1 LKLQNQQSLLTKTTK
16 DFKMNELIVIPKE
29 TALEVFTQTNGLDSY
44 IRQIEDEVNSFVPD
58 ISTAKSRAEIAS
70 KAAKVVR
77 IKTQIDGIGKELV
90 DRLKEQP
97 KLVDAER
104 KRMRDK
110 LDALKDRVRKPLTE
124 WENAEKSRIA
134 EIKSVLEIM
143 KQIPDAGFG
152 SVAIAS
158 HLKRLKST
166 VIAKERFMEF
176 TEDAAVIKDEYV
188 ERCERLLAQVE
199 KHEEEQKELKRLRSE
214 KVARE
219 QKEREEKLVKEAEER
234 GKREAEE
241 AAKREIEKVQ
251 AAAFAAQEKVRI
263 EAEEKERSRL
273 AEEAKKEADRLEK
286 ERAAKELEYQR
297 EQQKLRDE
305 ALKEAEEKRLAQEEA
320 ARIAN
325 EDHRK
330 KIILDAAESLIY
342 EGIDEVTATAI
353 IDLILDGKVKHVSIK
368 F

>member
-1 LKLQNQQSLLTKTTK
+1 MFHHKTTK

-58 ISTAKSRAEIAS
+58 ISTAKSRAAIAS
-70 KAAKVVR
+70 IAAK
-77 IKTQIDGIGKELV
+77 IAKSKTYLDGVGKELV
-90 DRLKEQP
+90 DKLKEQP

-110 LDALKDRVRKPLTE
+110 LDALKDQVRKPLTD
-124 WENAEKSRIA
+124 WENAEESRID

-199 KHEEEQKELKRLRSE
+199 KHEEEQKELERLRAE

-219 QKEREEKLVKEAEER
+219 QKEREERLVKEAEER

-251 AAAFAAQEKVRI
+251 AAAFAAQEKIRI
-263 EAEEKERSRL
+263 EREAEDREKIAIEEGKERMRL
-273 AEEAKKEADRLEK
+273 AEEAKN
-286 ERAAKELEYQR
+286 
-297 EQQKLRDE
+297 
-305 ALKEAEEKRLAQEEA
+305 EAEAKRLAQEEA

>member
-1 LKLQNQQSLLTKTTK
+1 
-16 DFKMNELIVIPKE
+16 MNELIVIPKE

-58 ISTAKSRAEIAS
+58 ISTAKSRAAIASIAS
-70 KAAKVVR
+70 KIAKS
-77 IKTQIDGIGKELV
+77 KTYLDGVGKELV
-90 DRLKEQP
+90 DKLKEQP

-110 LDALKDRVRKPLTE
+110 LDALKDQVRKPLTD
-124 WENAEKSRIA
+124 WENAEESRID
-134 EIKSVLEIM
+134 EIKTVLEMM

-152 SVAIAS
+152 SVAIAT

-166 VIAKERFMEF
+166 VIDKERFMEF

-188 ERCERLLAQVE
+188 ERCERLLVQVE
-199 KHEEEQKELKRLRSE
+199 KHEEEQKELERLRAE

-219 QKEREEKLVKEAEER
+219 QKEREERLVKEAEER

-251 AAAFAAQEKVRI
+251 AAAFAAQEKLRI
-263 EAEEKERSRL
+263 EREAEDRAKAAIEEGKERMRL
-273 AEEAKKEADRLEK
+273 AEEAKKEAERLEK
-286 ERAAKELEYQR
+286 DRAAKELEYQR

-305 ALKEAEEKRLAQEEA
+305 ALKEAEAKRLAQEEA

-330 KIILDAAESLIY
+330 KIISETIESLIDLEFD
-342 EGIDEVTATAI
+342 EGHAENIVM
-353 IDLILDGKVKHVSIK
+353 LILEGKVKHVSIK

>member
-1 LKLQNQQSLLTKTTK
+1 
-16 DFKMNELIVIPKE
+16 MNELIVIPKE

-58 ISTAKSRAEIAS
+58 ISTAKSRAAIASIAS
-70 KAAKVVR
+70 KIAKS
-77 IKTQIDGIGKELV
+77 KTYLDGVGKELV
-90 DRLKEQP
+90 DKLKEQP

-110 LDALKDRVRKPLTE
+110 LDALKDQVRKPLTD
-124 WENAEKSRIA
+124 WENAEESRIT
-134 EIKSVLEIM
+134 EIKSVLEMM
-143 KQIPDAGFG
+143 KQIPSAEFG
-152 SVAIAS
+152 SVAIAT

-188 ERCERLLAQVE
+188 ERCEILLAQVE
-199 KHEEEQKELKRLRSE
+199 KHEEEQKELERLRAE

-219 QKEREEKLVKEAEER
+219 QKEREERLVKEAEER

-251 AAAFAAQEKVRI
+251 AAAFAAQEKIRI
-263 EAEEKERSRL
+263 EAEEKERARL
-273 AEEAKKEADRLEK
+273 GEEAKKESDRVEK

-305 ALKEAEEKRLAQEEA
+305 ALKEAETKRLAKEESDRITDKKHRKNIIDEAVSTLMVEA
-320 ARIAN
+320 AIP
-325 EDHRK
+325 D
-330 KIILDAAESLIY
+330 
-342 EGIDEVTATAI
+342 VTAEAI
-353 IDLILDGKVKHVSIK
+353 INLILQGKVKHVSIK

>member
-1 LKLQNQQSLLTKTTK
+1 
-16 DFKMNELIVIPKE
+16 MNELIVIPKE

-58 ISTAKSRAEIAS
+58 ISTAKSRAAIASIAS
-70 KAAKVVR
+70 KIAKS
-77 IKTQIDGIGKELV
+77 KTYLDGVGKELV
-90 DRLKEQP
+90 DKLKEQP

-110 LDALKDRVRKPLTE
+110 LDALKDQVRKPLTD
-124 WENAEKSRIA
+124 WENAEEARIA
-134 EIKSVLEIM
+134 EIKAVLEMM

-199 KHEEEQKELKRLRSE
+199 KQEKEAAELELLRKQAAE
-214 KVARE
+214 RE
-219 QKEREEKLVKEAEER
+219 QKEREERLVKEAEER

-251 AAAFAAQEKVRI
+251 AAAFAAQEKIRL
-263 EAEEKERSRL
+263 EAEEKERARL
-273 AEEAKKEADRLEK
+273 AEEAKKESDRVEK

-305 ALKEAEEKRLAQEEA
+305 ALKEAEAKRLAQEES

-330 KIILDAAESLIY
+330 KIISETIESLINLEFD
-342 EGIDEVTATAI
+342 EGHAENIAM
-353 IDLILDGKVKHVSIK
+353 LILEGKVKHVSIK

>member
-1 LKLQNQQSLLTKTTK
+1 
-16 DFKMNELIVIPKE
+16 MNELIVIPKE

-58 ISTAKSRAEIAS
+58 TSTAKSRAAIAS
-70 KAAKVVR
+70 IAAK
-77 IKTQIDGIGKELV
+77 IAKSKTYLDGVGKDLV
-90 DRLKEQP
+90 DKLKEQP

-110 LDALKDRVRKPLTE
+110 LDALKDQVRKPLTD
-124 WENAEKSRIA
+124 WENAEESRIA
-134 EIKSVLEIM
+134 EIRAVLEMM
-143 KQIPDAGFG
+143 KQIPAAEFG
-152 SVAIAS
+152 SVAIAT

-166 VIAKERFMEF
+166 VIAKDRFMEF
-176 TEDAAVIKDEYV
+176 TEEAAVIKDEFV
-188 ERCERLLAQVE
+188 DRCEKLLLQVE
-199 KHEEEQKELKRLRSE
+199 KHEEEQKELERLRAE
-214 KVARE
+214 KLARE
-219 QKEREEKLVKEAEER
+219 QKEREEILVKEAEER

-251 AAAFAAQEKVRI
+251 AAAFAAQEKVRL
-263 EAEEKERSRL
+263 EAEEKERARL
-273 AEEAKKEADRLEK
+273 AEEAKKESDRLKK

-305 ALKEAEEKRLAQEEA
+305 ALKEDEAKRLAQEES

-325 EDHRK
+325 EDHRNRVME
-330 KIILDAAESLIY
+330 DAVDSIY
-342 EGIDEVTATAI
+342 EESGITKAEAWQIVNI
-353 IDLILDGKVKHVSIK
+353 IVEGKVKHVSIK

>member
-1 LKLQNQQSLLTKTTK
+1 
-16 DFKMNELIVIPKE
+16 MNELIVIPKE

-58 ISTAKSRAEIAS
+58 ISTAKSRAAIAS
-70 KAAKVVR
+70 IAAKVAKS
-77 IKTQIDGIGKELV
+77 KTYLDSVGKELV
-90 DRLKEQP
+90 DKLKEQP

-110 LDALKDRVRKPLTE
+110 LDALKDQVRKPLTD
-124 WENAEKSRIA
+124 WENAEEQRVA
-134 EIKSVLEIM
+134 EIKAVIEMM

-152 SVAIAS
+152 SVAIAA

-188 ERCERLLAQVE
+188 ERCEKLLFQIE
-199 KHEEEQKELKRLRSE
+199 RHEEEQKELERLRAE
-214 KVARE
+214 KLARE
-219 QKEREEKLVKEAEER
+219 QKEREEILIKEAEER

-263 EAEEKERSRL
+263 DREAEDRAKLAIEEGKERMRL
-273 AEEAKKEADRLEK
+273 AEEAKKEA
-286 ERAAKELEYQR
+286 
-297 EQQKLRDE
+297 E
-305 ALKEAEEKRLAQEEA
+305 AKRLAHEEA
-320 ARIAN
+320 ARIA
-325 EDHRK
+325 DKKHRRS
-330 KIILDAAESLIY
+330 IIDDAVSSLIDA
-342 EGIDEVTATAI
+342 EIPEATAEAVI
-353 IDLILDGKVKHVSIK
+353 NLIVHGKIAHVSIK

>member
-1 LKLQNQQSLLTKTTK
+1 LFHHKTTK

-58 ISTAKSRAEIAS
+58 ISTAKSRAAIAS
-70 KAAKVVR
+70 IAAK
-77 IKTQIDGIGKELV
+77 IAKSKTYLDGVGKELV
-90 DRLKEQP
+90 DKLKEQP

-110 LDALKDRVRKPLTE
+110 LDALKDQVRKPLTD
-124 WENAEKSRIA
+124 WENAEESRID

-199 KHEEEQKELKRLRSE
+199 KHEEEQKELERLRAE

-219 QKEREEKLVKEAEER
+219 QKEREERLVKEAEER

-251 AAAFAAQEKVRI
+251 AAAFAAQEKIRI
-263 EAEEKERSRL
+263 EREAEDREKIAIEEGKERMRL
-273 AEEAKKEADRLEK
+273 AEEAKN
-286 ERAAKELEYQR
+286 
-297 EQQKLRDE
+297 
-305 ALKEAEEKRLAQEEA
+305 EAEAKRLAQEEA

>member
-1 LKLQNQQSLLTKTTK
+1 
-16 DFKMNELIVIPKE
+16 MNELIVIPKE

-58 ISTAKSRAEIAS
+58 ISTAKSRAAIAS
-70 KAAKVVR
+70 IAAK
-77 IKTQIDGIGKELV
+77 IAKSKTYLDGVGKELV
-90 DRLKEQP
+90 DKLKEQP

-110 LDALKDRVRKPLTE
+110 LDALKDQVRKPLTD
-124 WENAEKSRIA
+124 WENAEESRID

-199 KHEEEQKELKRLRSE
+199 KHEEEQKELERLRAE

-219 QKEREEKLVKEAEER
+219 QKEREERLVKEAEER

-251 AAAFAAQEKVRI
+251 AAAFAAQEKIRI
-263 EAEEKERSRL
+263 EAEEKEGARL
-273 AEEAKKEADRLEK
+273 AEEAKKESDRVEK

-305 ALKEAEEKRLAQEEA
+305 ALKEAEAKRLAQEEA

-342 EGIDEVTATAI
+342 EGIDDVTATAI

>member
-1 LKLQNQQSLLTKTTK
+1 
-16 DFKMNELIVIPKE
+16 MNELIVIPKE

-58 ISTAKSRAEIAS
+58 TSTAKSRAAIAS
-70 KAAKVVR
+70 IAAK
-77 IKTQIDGIGKELV
+77 IAKSKTYLDGVGRDLV
-90 DRLKEQP
+90 DKLKEQP

-110 LDALKDRVRKPLTE
+110 LDALKYQVRKPLTD
-124 WENAEKSRIA
+124 WENDEESRIA
-134 EIKSVLEIM
+134 EIKHVLEVM
-143 KQIPDAGFG
+143 KQIPDAGLG
-152 SVAIAS
+152 SAAIAT

-166 VIAKERFMEF
+166 VISKERFMEF

-199 KHEEEQKELKRLRSE
+199 KHEEEQKELERLRSE

-219 QKEREEKLVKEAEER
+219 QKEREERLVKEAEER

-251 AAAFAAQEKVRI
+251 AAAFAAQEKIRI
-263 EAEEKERSRL
+263 EREAEDRAKIAIEEGKERMRL
-273 AEEAKKEADRLEK
+273 AEEAKN
-286 ERAAKELEYQR
+286 
-297 EQQKLRDE
+297 
-305 ALKEAEEKRLAQEEA
+305 EAEAKRLAQEEA

-353 IDLILDGKVKHVSIK
+353 IDLILDGKVKHVSLK

>member
-1 LKLQNQQSLLTKTTK
+1 
-16 DFKMNELIVIPKE
+16 MNELIVIPKE

-58 ISTAKSRAEIAS
+58 TSTAKSRAEIAS
-70 KAAKVVR
+70 KAAKVAR

-110 LDALKDRVRKPLTE
+110 LDALKDQVRKPLTD
-124 WENAEKSRIA
+124 WENAEESRID

-199 KHEEEQKELKRLRSE
+199 KHEEEQKELERLRAE

-219 QKEREEKLVKEAEER
+219 QKEREERLVKEAEER

-251 AAAFAAQEKVRI
+251 AAAFAAQEKLRI
-263 EAEEKERSRL
+263 EAE
-273 AEEAKKEADRLEK
+273 EK

-305 ALKEAEEKRLAQEEA
+305 ALKEAEAKRLAQEEA

-342 EGIDEVTATAI
+342 EGIDDVTATAI